1 MYKKLIRYDR
11 WHFTEV
17 DPVRLKRMGVK
28 LRDQI
33 QQKVRREND
42 SYSFY
47 TATMPIVE
55 AAIRG
60 EITHSLDGNELE
72 FISGNFDHDQIEGT
86 LPPEY
91 DRKFREA
98 VAGFAVTAEGL
109 SLEQTEDV
117 VIEGVTYGWL
127 EFEEEGDW
135 PGKVKHR

>member
-1 MYKKLIRYDR
+1 MYKKLVRYDQ

-33 QQKVRREND
+33 QQKIRREND
-42 SYSFY
+42 PYSFY

-72 FISGNFDHDQIEGT
+72 FISGNFDHDQTEGT

-91 DRKFREA
+91 DREFREA

-135 PGKVKHR
+135 PDKVKHR